1 MTILNFQCLLNDALN
16 GKEEALNQWN
26 THTIAHDFTE
36 EEISQALK
44 AFAAVAATDSKKSY
58 ALFLKGLWCENGLL
72 EDEDYSET
80 ISLYAAAIEFDNT
93 AAMVRRAYMNQEGMG
108 GDVNYAE
115 ALRLYDRAIERG
127 NADAMNNRANMHENG
142 LGGDVNYAEA
152 LRLYDRAIERGNADA
167 MNNRANM
174 HENGLGG
181 DVNYAEAIRLYE
193 MAIELGNA
201 AAMNNRA
208 LMHALAKGGVR
219 DYKAAIQHFDAAIK
233 LGHASAM
240 CNRAHMH
247 QNGLGDEIN
256 YAEAIRLYEAAI
268 EHGDVPAI
276 LRRAFMHQEGLGG
289 ARNYREALSLYEK
302 YEEETG
308 EEADGL
314 QDCRKKIISEF
325 RETNKKLDNLYAQ
338 IDKLSQHGKTIGSRK
353 GEMVQV
359 HAQELESMLNAFI
372 LTYYKN
378 DTVPSGEE
386 EQLFKAKFI
395 QCLKSKDKEMGEHRE
410 AWKPIVNNVLIALT
424 GIGFVALLAKI
435 ITHAVTSHLNK
446 TDFSLN
452 KACFFAETRSQR
464 LALEIEQANNWV
476 LCRA

>member
-1 MTILNFQCLLNDALN
+1 MTMTILNFQCLLNDALN

-115 ALRLYDRAIERG
+115 AI
-127 NADAMNNRANMHENG
+127 
-142 LGGDVNYAEA
+142 
-152 LRLYDRAIERGNADA
+152 RLYDRAIERGNADA

-378 DTVPSGEE
+378 DTVPSCEE
-386 EQLFKAKFI
+386 EQLFKANFI

-464 LALEIEQANNWV
+464 LALEIEQANNWFY
-476 LCRA
+476 AGHN